1 MSGAWRSQTWG
12 SGSREDLACR
22 LLGCKA
28 HGWKCET
35 GSEGTVLQVL
45 RVIEDS
51 CRTKLL
57 RFGASPAASKGKNPF
72 RLIIAGVGE

>member
-22 LLGCKA
+22 LLGFKA

-45 RVIEDS
+45 RFIKDS

-57 RFGASPAASKGKNPF
+57 GFGASPASKGEKSFPF
-72 RLIIAGVGE
+72 LIIAGVGE